1 MVRRSVRFSSAHGFG
16 LRLFCVSKKQNSN
29 INPLFKSSPPGV
41 QKLARE
47 ASKNSRVQARA
58 EWWAK
63 NKPTK

>member
-1 MVRRSVRFSSAHGFG
+1 
-16 LRLFCVSKKQNSN
+16 VSKKQNSN

-47 ASKNSRVQARA
+47 ASKNSRAQARA